1 MACNI
6 LKHCK
11 LCNLTSRIVN
21 SLASRN
27 IHSNSNEKAD
37 IVISGGGMV
46 GTAMACA
53 LGNLSAYKCLMFY
66 NKVNTNIHMLY
77 SVCIVDGYDFITTN

>member
-53 LGNLSAYKCLMFY
+53 LGNLSVYKC
-66 NKVNTNIHMLY
+66 
-77 SVCIVDGYDFITTN
+77 FIINFI